1 MAGAVTST
9 LLRPYLHILSYL
21 GARVL
26 DMESQN
32 GYLTADNERL
42 SGEVSRLEDE
52 VAELKAQAR
61 RAKAQSQT
69 QIYVQDKSYRNVS
82 RTLDVVRDSQS
93 QKGKGREVYVPHTST
108 NEVDSKQFIPPRR
121 QIEGSHA
128 SSSRHA
134 GSAFYDPMYDR
145 DFALAAA
152 LQAEQ
157 MPSQDG
163 AFAAS
168 MQREFDGEDARLKA
182 QMTTLKHT
190 APGIFECGI
199 CLEEFNVDVVARI
212 DICGHQFCR
221 TCILGHT
228 AAKIDERRYPIVC
241 PVCMADKG
249 LKKQGDKQY
258 EVFVEM
264 QLAAF
269 SVILHCRKCKNTV
282 FVDKSEHAATE
293 ILKIEFGGPKHS
305 CDGSSELKHLMQQ
318 RGWKYCPGCKTPA
331 EKIDG
336 CNHMTCM
343 SPGCNTHFCY
353 VCGEAITQSA
363 LRSEIKSALSAHYR
377 RCRLFEDVA

>member
-1 MAGAVTST
+1 MKGRSAACAIITRPPEIIACFMIPTEGNGIFVIFDSHPRPNKHPHGAAFILNNSLSATASYIADLLKYDDRLLSDST
-9 LLRPYLHILSYL
+9 LQWQAQLLAHFSAHIFTSSPTSGSATELTEATLQASLEVLSLR
-21 GARVL
+21 ARVL

-249 LKKQGDKQY
+249 LKKQGG
-258 EVFVEM
+258 
-264 QLAAF
+264 AF
-269 SVILHCRKCKNTV
+269 
-282 FVDKSEHAATE
+282 
-293 ILKIEFGGPKHS
+293 
-305 CDGSSELKHLMQQ
+305 
-318 RGWKYCPGCKTPA
+318 
-331 EKIDG
+331 
-336 CNHMTCM
+336 
-343 SPGCNTHFCY
+343 
-353 VCGEAITQSA
+353 
-363 LRSEIKSALSAHYR
+363 
-377 RCRLFEDVA
+377 